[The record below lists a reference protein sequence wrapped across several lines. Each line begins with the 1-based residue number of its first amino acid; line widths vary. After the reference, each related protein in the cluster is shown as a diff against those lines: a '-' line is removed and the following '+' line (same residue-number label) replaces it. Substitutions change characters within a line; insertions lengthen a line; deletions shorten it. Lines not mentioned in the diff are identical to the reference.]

1 MPITKTGSETVR
13 AVPRFWVTDMTRHE
27 KTRAA
32 ILAVLMLTMYGLACL
47 VEPCDGYSCHNQ
59 TTITE

>member
-1 MPITKTGSETVR
+1 
-13 AVPRFWVTDMTRHE
+13 MTRDQ
-27 KTRAA
+27 KIRAA
-32 ILAVLMLTMYGLACL
+32 ILAAIMLTMYGLACL

>member
-1 MPITKTGSETVR
+1 
-13 AVPRFWVTDMTRHE
+13 MTRNQ

-32 ILAVLMLTMYGLACL
+32 ILAAIMLTMYGLACL
-47 VEPCDGYSCHNQ
+47 VEPCDGYSCHNDQ

>member
-1 MPITKTGSETVR
+1 
-13 AVPRFWVTDMTRHE
+13 MTRDQ

-32 ILAVLMLTMYGLACL
+32 ILAAFMLTMYALACL
-47 VEPCDGYSCHNQ
+47 VEPCDGYSCHDQ